1 MNIRISIGISCLL
14 IHPQPPRLSIRRGRS
29 DAIGGVLRRNL
40 SLHHSTAQTAG
51 KENRRFR
58 AYPNL
63 RARDGRLTFRM
74 SGQEPELCSTMVY
87 KDDRTGRG
95 PAATADKCH
104 LNLLFLSL
112 VRARHAG
119 HAQQPAARP
128 ARPARPISPRPIVRF
143 LEKNLYLP
151 ALTRPNLLQAPK
163 HDIYRRAVDICL
175 RAVDICRIRSQQ
187 NADPDILSQTPVPIS
202 CHERR
207 KTSLRRTTLVDI
219 GRHPIPL
226 RYPFRRR
233 LRRPPRTQ
241 LTAPRTG
248 GPETRTLPRSR
259 PISGRRPSRNRL
271 AVASAEAYNDADER
285 PIPTA

>member
-187 NADPDILSQTPVPIS
+187 NADPDILSR
-202 CHERR
+202 E
-207 KTSLRRTTLVDI
+207 KKNFLEKDDI
-219 GRHPIPL
+219 GRHWSTSDTPSIPFPPPASSPAAHTTD
-226 RYPFRRR
+226 RAAHG
-233 LRRPPRTQ
+233 RPGNAHAAAIPPHFG
-241 LTAPRTG
+241 AP
-248 GPETRTLPRSR
+248 
-259 PISGRRPSRNRL
+259 
-271 AVASAEAYNDADER
+271 AVAQPVGCR
-285 PIPTA
+285 FCGGI

>member
-1 MNIRISIGISCLL
+1 MIFRISGK
-14 IHPQPPRLSIRRGRS
+14 
-29 DAIGGVLRRNL
+29 
-40 SLHHSTAQTAG
+40 SLKYAVQWST
-51 KENRRFR
+51 
-58 AYPNL
+58 
-63 RARDGRLTFRM
+63 RM
-74 SGQEPELCSTMVY
+74 TEP
-87 KDDRTGRG
+87 GRG

-119 HAQQPAARP
+119 RAQQPA

-143 LEKNLYLP
+143 LKKSLCLP

-202 CHERR
+202 CHERT
-207 KTSLRRTTLVDI
+207 KTSLRRTTLVDF
-219 GRHPIPL
+219 GRHPIPF

-233 LRRPPRTQ
+233 LRRLPRTQ
-241 LTAPRTG
+241 QTAPRTG
-248 GPETRTLPRSR
+248 GPETRTPPRSR

-271 AVASAEAYNDADER
+271 AAASAEAYNDADER